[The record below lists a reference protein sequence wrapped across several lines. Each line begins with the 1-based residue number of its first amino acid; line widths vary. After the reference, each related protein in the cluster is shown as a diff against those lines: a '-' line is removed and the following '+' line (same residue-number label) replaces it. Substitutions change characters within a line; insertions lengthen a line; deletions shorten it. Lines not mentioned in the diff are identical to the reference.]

1 MNKNIY
7 RQQKETI
14 MSEAGVPVYENG
26 SSSFEV
32 AVSKRIHQYSA
43 SKEIYFVTDL
53 NFITYQ
59 MHWI

>member
-1 MNKNIY
+1 MIVKKNVRVNKNIY

-43 SKEIYFVTDL
+43 SK
-53 NFITYQ
+53 
-59 MHWI
+59 